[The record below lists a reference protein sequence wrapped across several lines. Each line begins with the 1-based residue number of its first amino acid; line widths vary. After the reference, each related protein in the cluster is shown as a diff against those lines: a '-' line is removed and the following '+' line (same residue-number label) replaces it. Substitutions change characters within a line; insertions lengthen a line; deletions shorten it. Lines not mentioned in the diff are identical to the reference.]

1 MATVKLINRSMTVP
15 LSSSFTVMK
24 TVRFYTHKNFH
35 YTRQHITMA
44 HNIGYQLPRTHSP
57 GK

>member
-1 MATVKLINRSMTVP
+1 MATLKLTNRSITVP

-35 YTRQHITMA
+35 YTRQQITMA
-44 HNIGYQLPRTHSP
+44 HNTGCQLPRTHSP